1 MLNKLGY
8 TFPISD
14 LSDNDVNVYNVIEDE
29 IAKIKKEDL
38 KKRINNLKGL

>member
-38 KKRINNLKGL
+38 KKMRRK